1 MNPQADQSQPMI
13 GPFMT
18 TIITGMGGGLGALAR
33 WGVETM
39 ATTGLGASAWIA
51 TFTVNI
57 IGSFLIGMVF
67 TWLDPRFP
75 RLNHVELQLAELP
88 EFRHWLSPI
97 AITGG
102 LGAFTTYSS
111 FSLDT
116 VHLIQTGQTGTA
128 IASVALS
135 LVFGLLA
142 VIGGMR
148 VGMHIWHEFPDRDKS
163 V

>member
-1 MNPQADQSQPMI
+1 MTTSSKQHTPMI
-13 GPFMT
+13 GLFT
-18 TIITGMGGGLGALAR
+18 TTVFTGIGGGFGAMAR
-33 WGVETM
+33 WGVEAM
-39 ATTGLGASAWIA
+39 ATLGLGASGWIA
-51 TFTVNI
+51 TLTVNV
-57 IGSFLIGMVF
+57 IGSFVIGMIF

-75 RLNHVELQLAELP
+75 RLNHVDLQLAELP

-116 VHLIQTGQTGTA
+116 VRLIQDGQMGTA

-135 LVFGLLA
+135 LTIGLLA
-142 VIGGMR
+142 VVAGMR
-148 VGMHIWHEFPDRDKS
+148 AGMHIWHEFPDQAKS

>member
-1 MNPQADQSQPMI
+1 MTSQKRPEV
-13 GPFMT
+13 GLLLT
-18 TIITGMGGGLGALAR
+18 TIMTGLGGGLGAMAR
-33 WGVETM
+33 WGVESI
-39 ATTGLGASAWIA
+39 AIQGLGASAWIA
-51 TFTVNI
+51 TFIVNI
-57 IGSFLIGMVF
+57 IGAFMIGLFF

-116 VHLIQTGQTGTA
+116 VKLIEDGMIGTA
-128 IASVALS
+128 IASVGLS
-135 LVFGLLA
+135 LAVGLLA
-142 VIGGMR
+142 VAGGMR
-148 VGMHIWHEFPDRDKS
+148 FGMHIWHEFPDQDKS
-163 V
+163 A

>member
-1 MNPQADQSQPMI
+1 MTNQKQPEI
-13 GPFMT
+13 GLLLT
-18 TIITGMGGGLGALAR
+18 TIMTGLGGGVGALAR
-33 WGVETM
+33 WGVEAM
-39 ATTGLGASAWIA
+39 ASYGLGASAWIA
-51 TFTVNI
+51 TFAVNI
-57 IGSFLIGMVF
+57 IGAFVIGMFF

-116 VHLIQTGQTGTA
+116 VRLIEDGMIGTA
-128 IASVALS
+128 IASVGMS
-135 LVFGLLA
+135 LAIGLIA
-142 VIGGMR
+142 VVAGMR
-148 VGMHIWHEFPDRDKS
+148 VGMNIWHDFPDPDKS